1 MPEVKVPVRSVK
13 KACDLLDAVLFE
25 APRRG
30 GLSLSELGARLG
42 MPANSARN
50 ILKSM
55 IFCGFISQQE
65 DSKYIPGPK
74 CLQIGRLDR
83 LMSETILN
91 RIQKHLTVLCD
102 EVAEATIFAVLSG
115 AERVV
120 VARSMPNQLVSVNQN
135 AIQTGKL
142 YQCATGRL
150 LTAYATP
157 EERAEIVRRHG
168 YPGELWDNLN
178 DETEFNRALEAVR
191 SAGFYAIRHKEL
203 AGWGFPVMKR
213 NGILGA
219 VGCYVPLFRCTPKK
233 EEMVMQ
239 KLRETAKI
247 LESEMRN
254 GRTTT
259 TSGEE

>member
-1 MPEVKVPVRSVK
+1 
-13 KACDLLDAVLFE
+13 
-25 APRRG
+25 
-30 GLSLSELGARLG
+30 
-42 MPANSARN
+42 
-50 ILKSM
+50 
-55 IFCGFISQQE
+55 
-65 DSKYIPGPK
+65 
-74 CLQIGRLDR
+74 
-83 LMSETILN
+83 
-91 RIQKHLTVLCD
+91 
-102 EVAEATIFAVLSG
+102 
-115 AERVV
+115 
-120 VARSMPNQLVSVNQN
+120 
-135 AIQTGKL
+135 
-142 YQCATGRL
+142 
-150 LTAYATP
+150 
-157 EERAEIVRRHG
+157 VRRHG